1 MRQKT
6 RMSLRRRRGRAP
18 VAAGQ
23 EPAEWL
29 LVNETG
35 WGMPHWGLAA
45 LAAALVGVRAIG
57 LYLDRRCGAHC
68 DATIRLARPCSRR
81 SARA

>member
-6 RMSLRRRRGRAP
+6 RLSLRRRGRPDP

-23 EPAEWL
+23 DPAEWL

-35 WGMPHWGLAA
+35 WGMPHGLLAMV
-45 LAAALVGVRAIG
+45 AAAVVGIRAIAF
-57 LYLDRRCGAHC
+57 YLDRRSAAH
-68 DATIRLARPCSRR
+68 PRR
-81 SARA
+81 DEPPD

>member
-6 RMSLRRRRGRAP
+6 RMSLRKRRRPEP

-23 EPAEWL
+23 DPAEWL

-35 WGMPHWGLAA
+35 WGMPHWGLAV
-45 LAAALVGVRAIG
+45 LAAALVGARAIG
-57 LYLDRRCGAHC
+57 FYLDRRSAE
-68 DATIRLARPCSRR
+68 RSRR
-81 SARA
+81 DDPPG

>member
-6 RMSLRRRRGRAP
+6 RMSLRRRRRPAP
-18 VAAGQ
+18 VASAQ
-23 EPAEWL
+23 DPAEWL

-35 WGMPHWGLAA
+35 WGMPHWGLAV

-57 LYLDRRCGAHC
+57 FYLDRR
-68 DATIRLARPCSRR
+68 S
-81 SARA
+81 SARTRRDDPPR